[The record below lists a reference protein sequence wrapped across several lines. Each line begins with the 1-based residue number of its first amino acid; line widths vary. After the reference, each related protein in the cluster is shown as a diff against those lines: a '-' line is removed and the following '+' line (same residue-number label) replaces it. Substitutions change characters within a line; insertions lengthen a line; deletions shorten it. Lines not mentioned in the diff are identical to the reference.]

1 MIFQSFSQI
10 NAIKEKHIAP
20 RPLNFHENK
29 FQRNSPS
36 SHYSHESRLYKKS
49 LPFFEFEHDILLPS
63 LLHGTEQGAAA
74 AGNGGGV
81 PGGGTHPR
89 VASARPKADR
99 GYPAMCASDDRGDLA
114 AAATKGRL
122 QRPSGSG
129 VDSLG
134 PHTAKADSIER
145 VGHVEEL

>member
-1 MIFQSFSQI
+1 M
-10 NAIKEKHIAP
+10 
-20 RPLNFHENK
+20 
-29 FQRNSPS
+29 
-36 SHYSHESRLYKKS
+36 
-49 LPFFEFEHDILLPS
+49 
-63 LLHGTEQGAAA
+63 AA

-129 VDSLG
+129 VDSPSL
-134 PHTAKADSIER
+134 HAAKGDGFER
-145 VGHVEEL
+145 GGRVEE